1 MLLLVG
7 SISAE
12 KVRPI
17 SANGRPLT
25 FQVMRASATREPQ
38 LSEKPSGEYVMPGLT
53 AERMV
58 GGGTYRGPIVEIP
71 RYEPMAL
78 APSESFLI
86 VQFSVSNVRRNLQL
100 DATDVQLIDNR
111 GSVYQALGR
120 LGQKK
125 NSWSRLYFNGVQL
138 PLWENLD
145 PKNMRPLTWIFKVPT
160 DAVSGAVI
168 KFQNATYPLNVANY

>member
-1 MLLLVG
+1 
-7 SISAE
+7 
-12 KVRPI
+12 
-17 SANGRPLT
+17 
-25 FQVMRASATREPQ
+25 
-38 LSEKPSGEYVMPGLT
+38 
-53 AERMV
+53 
-58 GGGTYRGPIVEIP
+58 
-71 RYEPMAL
+71 MAL